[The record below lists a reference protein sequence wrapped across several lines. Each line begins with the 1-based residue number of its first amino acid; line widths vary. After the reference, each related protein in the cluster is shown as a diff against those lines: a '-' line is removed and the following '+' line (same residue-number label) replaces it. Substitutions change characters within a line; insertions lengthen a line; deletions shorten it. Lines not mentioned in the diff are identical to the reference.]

1 MPRIYRSNDGNG
13 GGRPKGVKDSYKR
26 GERVAPG
33 YGYISD
39 LMAKKHTAKAI
50 NKMAELM
57 ENAESQGIQLAA
69 AIALYDRAWG
79 RPRQT
84 IELKDSEPAVRY
96 YSSREI
102 RDEMVRRGLASV
114 LGLSMPKAIES
125 PKLIESTELNPR
137 PRTREP
143 LP

>member
-1 MPRIYRSNDGNG
+1 
-13 GGRPKGVKDSYKR
+13 
-26 GERVAPG
+26 
-33 YGYISD
+33 
-39 LMAKKHTAKAI
+39 
-50 NKMAELM
+50 
-57 ENAESQGIQLAA
+57 
-69 AIALYDRAWG
+69 LYDRAWG

-96 YSSREI
+96 YTSKEI

-125 PKLIESTELNPR
+125 NVVEINPR

>member
-1 MPRIYRSNDGNG
+1 MCVAQLSECLLALIHRYACP
-13 GGRPKGVKDSYKR
+13 
-26 GERVAPG
+26 APG

-39 LMAKKHTAKAI
+39 LAKEHTPDAI
-50 NKMAELM
+50 KKMRWLM
-57 ENAESQGIQLAA
+57 DNAESQGIQLAA

-96 YSSREI
+96 YTSKEI

-114 LGLSMPKAIES
+114 LGLSMPKVIENNV
-125 PKLIESTELNPR
+125 TELNPR

>member
-1 MPRIYRSNDGNG
+1 
-13 GGRPKGVKDSYKR
+13 
-26 GERVAPG
+26 
-33 YGYISD
+33 
-39 LMAKKHTAKAI
+39 MAQ
-50 NKMAELM
+50 LM
-57 ENAESQGIQLAA
+57 ENADSQGVRLAA

-96 YSSREI
+96 YTSKEI

-114 LGLSMPKAIES
+114 LGLSMPKVIES
-125 PKLIESTELNPR
+125 SNVTELNPR